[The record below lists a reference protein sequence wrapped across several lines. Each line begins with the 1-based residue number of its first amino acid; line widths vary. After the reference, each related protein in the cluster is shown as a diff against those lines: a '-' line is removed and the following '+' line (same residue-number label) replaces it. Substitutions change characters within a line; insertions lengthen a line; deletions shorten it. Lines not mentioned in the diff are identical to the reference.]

1 MKLCAISLRQSCFEV
16 QLLIANVIC
25 KVFFTFLRRYWFFTF
40 AFRSYIVLFLLI
52 LTLRVLDFPCSDS
65 PIQPPSSQNPSA
77 FAGQSFGPGGIQRLD
92 EPSSTASIAFYA
104 SMLGCF

>member
-1 MKLCAISLRQSCFEV
+1 MTSILKLCAISLRQSCFEV

-52 LTLRVLDFPCSDS
+52 LTCEFWIFLVVILQFNHRLLKTLQPLQDNLLDQVEFK
-65 PIQPPSSQNPSA
+65 
-77 FAGQSFGPGGIQRLD
+77 G
-92 EPSSTASIAFYA
+92 
-104 SMLGCF
+104 